1 VGNTGVGI
9 SAAVP
14 TVEID
19 DGRVRVTKWHFEPGA
34 STGMHTHE
42 FDYLVVPV
50 TGGDFSVVQP
60 DGTVTPMAQSPGAAY
75 ARNAGVTHDVVNA
88 GAKAASFVEIEFLT
102 AGA

>member
-1 VGNTGVGI
+1 MSESAIGI

-19 DGRVRVTKWHFEPGA
+19 DGVTRVTKWHFEPGA

-60 DGTVTPMAQSPGAAY
+60 DGTMVPMTQLPGGAY
-75 ARNAGVTHDVVNA
+75 ARPAGVTHDVINTGPTTAV
-88 GAKAASFVEIEFLT
+88 FVEIEFLQH
-102 AGA
+102 

>member
-1 VGNTGVGI
+1 MGNASVGI

-60 DGTVTPMAQSPGAAY
+60 DGTGAELYQLTTDPKETTNLADREQERAARLTRMALQWRKSVP
-75 ARNAGVTHDVVNA
+75 
-88 GAKAASFVEIEFLT
+88 
-102 AGA
+102 

>member
-1 VGNTGVGI
+1 MGNASVGI

-60 DGTVTPMAQSPGAAY
+60 DGTITPMVQSPGAAY

>member
-1 VGNTGVGI
+1 MTNTSVGI

-60 DGTVTPMAQSPGAAY
+60 DGTATPMAQIPGAAY
-75 ARNAGVTHDVVNA
+75 ARSAGVTHDVINA
-88 GAKAASFVEIEFLT
+88 GPKAASFVEVEFL
-102 AGA
+102 ASGA

>member
-1 VGNTGVGI
+1 MGNASVGI

-50 TGGDFSVVQP
+50 TGGEFSVVQP
-60 DGTVTPMAQSPGAAY
+60 DGTITPMVQSPGAAY

-88 GAKAASFVEIEFLT
+88 GPKAASFVEVEFLT
-102 AGA
+102 SGS